1 MPLLASELFQ
11 SVGYELNDLEPGNE
25 HIRWTLTE
33 LADYL
38 TGGIAQM
45 AALKPTLF
53 TLFTPISLG
62 PGAVQSV
69 PGAYT
74 ELIDV
79 LYNLNS
85 DGTQGEPITLGS
97 FTAARALGRSSCA
110 ATNTGDYEVRSV
122 TIHPNNDTYF
132 YVDPPVPNVSPFP
145 AVWALLRLAPQ
156 VITAPTDAVVM
167 ANTTPETYREALKDW
182 MLYRAF
188 AKDTESSESFQ
199 KSQAHYKAF
208 MAFLGVPPRDKDA
221 VPVATVAKGTSDA
234 TASV

>member
-25 HIRWTLTE
+25 HLRWTLTE

-53 TLFTPISLG
+53 NVFTALRLA
-62 PGAVQSV
+62 PGVVQSM
-69 PGAYT
+69 PGGYT
-74 ELIDV
+74 ELLDV

-85 DGTQGEPITLGS
+85 DGTQGESIVLGS

-110 ATNTGDYEVRSV
+110 ATSTGNYEVRSV
-122 TIHPNNDTYF
+122 TIHPNNSQYF
-132 YVDPPVPNVSPFP
+132 FVDPPVPNLSPRP
-145 AVWALLRLAPQ
+145 AVWALLQQGPV
-156 VITAPTDAVVM
+156 VITQPSDAVPM
-167 ANTTPETYREALKDW
+167 ANTTAETYREALKDW

-221 VPVATVAKGTSDA
+221 VPVATSVKGTSNA
-234 TASV
+234 AALS